1 MHHSELK
8 AAREALGISQS
19 EMAVRL
25 TMPRNTYLRWESGAT
40 KKLPPDLAERLVAVA
55 GGVKVHKAAVGEE
68 MVLLTADTHPEYYDK
83 QRGANRG
90 WHVAAN
96 HPTGSS
102 GPIKR
107 KYLDAYVAG
116 GRSAME
122 TLQREDEATE
132 APTPRT
138 TQRQP
143 SINSVDNP
151 PYAHTG
157 ADDDEIEQR
166 LKNFFL

>member
-19 EMAVRL
+19 EMAMRL

-55 GGVKVHKAAVGEE
+55 GGVKVHKDAVGEE
-68 MVLLTADTHPEYYDK
+68 MVLLTAGTHPEYYDK

-96 HPTGSS
+96 HPTGIS

-116 GRSAME
+116 GRQAME
-122 TLQREDEATE
+122 YLVAQDAP
-132 APTPRT
+132 APTAKPK
-138 TQRQP
+138 P
-143 SINSVDNP
+143 SYAALDEP
-151 PYAHTG
+151 PYTHTG
-157 ADDDEIEQR
+157 ADDEELEKR
-166 LKNFFL
+166 LANFFL